1 MFILT
6 DEYTLHTPNS
16 KAKGQIRNSS
26 MVVLATKTKNTF
38 KSSHCP
44 AFLPLC
50 DTNMSASMKKPQ
62 SLHQEKSRS
71 RCFLVWAYLASRVR
85 RR

>member
-1 MFILT
+1 M
-6 DEYTLHTPNS
+6 
-16 KAKGQIRNSS
+16 A
-26 MVVLATKTKNTF
+26 VLATKTKNTF
-38 KSSHCP
+38 KSPHCP
-44 AFLPLC
+44 AFLHLC
-50 DTNMSASMKKPQ
+50 DTNMSALMKKPQ